1 MLKLAG
7 SARKQAE
14 ASTFTNKTRAL
25 RPLGQFTNHR
35 GLATKSQAASGG
47 IQMNLRF
54 TEEQEMMRKM
64 VRDFAQTEIAP
75 FVEKMEQG
83 EFPREVLRKMGDLGL
98 MGIPI
103 PEKYGGSEMDFTSYI
118 IAIHELSRV
127 SATIGVI
134 LSVHTSVGTNPILYF
149 GTEEQKQKYIPKL
162 ASGEYLGAFCLTEPS
177 AGSDAG
183 SLKSRAVK
191 DGDHYV
197 INGSKVFITNGGEA
211 DVYIVFA
218 STNPE
223 LGSKGVSA
231 FIVEKD
237 TPGLVFGKDEHKMG
251 LHGSRTLQLTF
262 EDMRVPAR
270 NLLGNEGE
278 GFKIAM
284 ANLDSGRI
292 GIAAQALGIAEA
304 AFEAAADYAK
314 ERVQFGKPIAAQ
326 QGVGFKLADMATN
339 VEAAKL
345 LIYRAAELRRR
356 GIKCGLEASMAKLF
370 ASRTAVEVTT
380 EAIQVFG
387 GYGYT
392 EEYPVER
399 YFRDAKITEIYEGTS
414 EIQRIV
420 ISKQL

>member
-1 MLKLAG
+1 
-7 SARKQAE
+7 
-14 ASTFTNKTRAL
+14 
-25 RPLGQFTNHR
+25 
-35 GLATKSQAASGG
+35 
-47 IQMNLRF
+47 MNLRF

-64 VRDFAQTEIAP
+64 VRDFAQAEIAP

-83 EFPREVLRKMGDLGL
+83 EFPREILRKMGELGL

-127 SATIGVI
+127 SATVGVI

-197 INGSKVFITNGGEA
+197 INGSKVFITNAGEA

-223 LGSKGVSA
+223 LGSKGISA

-262 EDMRVPAR
+262 EDMRVPAE

-284 ANLDSGRI
+284 ANLDAGRI
-292 GIAAQALGIAEA
+292 GIASQALGIAEA
-304 AFEAAADYAK
+304 AFEAASGYAK

-326 QGVGFKLADMATN
+326 QGVGFKLADMATS

-345 LIYRAAELRRR
+345 LIYRAADMRQR

-370 ASRTAVEVTT
+370 ASKTAVDVTT

-392 EEYPVER
+392 EDYPVER

>member
-1 MLKLAG
+1 
-7 SARKQAE
+7 
-14 ASTFTNKTRAL
+14 
-25 RPLGQFTNHR
+25 
-35 GLATKSQAASGG
+35 
-47 IQMNLRF
+47 MNLRF

-83 EFPREVLRKMGDLGL
+83 EFPREILRKMGELGL

-127 SATIGVI
+127 SATVGVI

-197 INGSKVFITNGGEA
+197 INGSKVFITNAGEA

-223 LGSKGVSA
+223 LGSKGISA

-262 EDMRVPAR
+262 EDMRVPSE

-284 ANLDSGRI
+284 ANLDAGRI
-292 GIAAQALGIAEA
+292 GIASQALGIAEA
-304 AFEAAADYAK
+304 AFEAAASYAK

-326 QGVGFKLADMATN
+326 QGVGFKLADMATS

-345 LIYRAAELRRR
+345 LIYRAADMRQR

-370 ASRTAVEVTT
+370 APKTAVDVST

-392 EEYPVER
+392 EDYPVER